1 MPEGPE
7 KPFYG
12 ILDPIERISEVLF
25 GVIMAL
31 TFTCTLGVA
40 TADGI
45 QVKTMLIAALGC
57 NLAWGII
64 DAGVYLIARVHVQGR
79 NIMTLRAVRTAT
91 DAQAARRIIADA
103 LPPAL
108 AAVVSEEQL
117 DQMWHRLRS
126 TVVEPTHP
134 HLTKRDWLAG
144 LGVCLLCFLSTF
156 PVAAPFMIVGD
167 ARTALRAS
175 NAVAVVLL
183 FFCGY
188 AFGHRTGLSP
198 WVSGLFMVV
207 FGGTLV
213 GVAIALG
220 G

>member
-79 NIMTLRAVRTAT
+79 NIMTLRAVRTAA

-103 LPPAL
+103 YLPRWP
-108 AAVVSEEQL
+108 
-117 DQMWHRLRS
+117 RLFPKNNWTRCGTGCYRRWTS
-126 TVVEPTHP
+126 RRI
-134 HLTKRDWLAG
+134 LT
-144 LGVCLLCFLSTF
+144 
-156 PVAAPFMIVGD
+156 
-167 ARTALRAS
+167 
-175 NAVAVVLL
+175 
-183 FFCGY
+183 
-188 AFGHRTGLSP
+188 
-198 WVSGLFMVV
+198 
-207 FGGTLV
+207 
-213 GVAIALG
+213 
-220 G
+220 

>member
-79 NIMTLRAVRTAT
+79 DIMTLRAVRTAA
-91 DAQAARRIIADA
+91 DAKAARRIIADA

-117 DQMWHRLRS
+117 DQMRHRLRS
-126 TVVEPTHP
+126 TVDEPTHP

-144 LGVCLLCFLSTF
+144 DRKSTRLNSSHRSLSRM
-156 PVAAPFMIVGD
+156 PSSA
-167 ARTALRAS
+167 
-175 NAVAVVLL
+175 
-183 FFCGY
+183 
-188 AFGHRTGLSP
+188 
-198 WVSGLFMVV
+198 
-207 FGGTLV
+207 
-213 GVAIALG
+213 
-220 G
+220 

>member
-1 MPEGPE
+1 
-7 KPFYG
+7 
-12 ILDPIERISEVLF
+12 
-25 GVIMAL
+25 
-31 TFTCTLGVA
+31 
-40 TADGI
+40 
-45 QVKTMLIAALGC
+45 MLIAALGC

-79 NIMTLRAVRTAT
+79 NIMTLRAVRTAA
-91 DAQAARRIIADA
+91 DAKAARRIIADA

-117 DQMWHRLRS
+117 DQMRHRLRS
-126 TVVEPTHP
+126 TVDEPTHP

>member
-1 MPEGPE
+1 MPAGPE

-79 NIMTLRAVRTAT
+79 NIMTLRAVRTAA
-91 DAQAARRIIADA
+91 DAEAAQRIIADA

-108 AAVVSEEQL
+108 AAV
-117 DQMWHRLRS
+117 LRF
-126 TVVEPTHP
+126 
-134 HLTKRDWLAG
+134 
-144 LGVCLLCFLSTF
+144 CL
-156 PVAAPFMIVGD
+156 
-167 ARTALRAS
+167 
-175 NAVAVVLL
+175 
-183 FFCGY
+183 
-188 AFGHRTGLSP
+188 
-198 WVSGLFMVV
+198 W
-207 FGGTLV
+207 
-213 GVAIALG
+213 
-220 G
+220 